1 MVSSGGGFYFHKTES
16 RPVFVLTEPDNDNQ
30 VEVVGIAAGAG
41 DDLFRANP
49 FRNYVL
55 WPLSEMLLISHRLE
69 VDGRKHA
76 FSALLPTSSHVVL
89 KAFPCRYPFESLTPI
104 YATREITAV
113 LYRKGGA
120 SHSETKSF
128 KERVSVSK
136 DWFDAM
142 KTEIRELEII
152 GQFDARKETKEFKK
166 SMASL
171 ESQLRVAKDKNCTI
185 KAQLKITEL
194 HNDTIERR
202 MSRLLCLDTNATKS
216 ERFEPM
222 GKLYNL
228 VPLTPSNRRDYEE
241 MPTGVRGHMVVVLGT
256 AYHENPCSLW
266 AITVTTKTRNR
277 DIKFHPIYPTPKA
290 RHELQVCCERSEVW
304 DGGSPFEQDSYLRME
319 PFLVPFH
326 LLSSKTYTRLVCDSS
341 GDWVVK
347 EEQPKLTELS
357 MREMV
362 QIEDDDERSEK
373 ELKCEGW

>member
-1 MVSSGGGFYFHKTES
+1 MDNPSGLGLGL
-16 RPVFVLTEPDNDNQ
+16 LTDASYQVPKFSPISI

-171 ESQLRVAKDKNCTI
+171 ESQLRIVKDKNCTI
-185 KAQLKITEL
+185 KAQLKIAKAE
-194 HNDTIERR
+194 NDTFEWR
-202 MSRLLCLDTNATKS
+202 MSRLLCLDTNVTKS
-216 ERFEPM
+216 EGFEPI

-228 VPLTPSNRRDYEE
+228 VPLTPSNRHDYEK
-241 MPTGVRGHMVVVLGT
+241 MPTGVRGHMVVVLGM
-256 AYHENPCSLW
+256 AHHGNPCSVR
-266 AITVTTKTRNR
+266 AVTVTTKTRNSN
-277 DIKFHPIYPTPKA
+277 INFCPIYPTFQG
-290 RHELQVCCERSEVW
+290 RHELQICWESSEAW
-304 DGGSPFEQDSYLRME
+304 SGDSPLEQDSYLRME
-319 PFLVPFH
+319 PFLVPVH
-326 LLSSKTYTRLVCDSS
+326 LLSSKTYTKMVCDPS
-341 GDWVVK
+341 GNWFVK
-347 EEQPKLTELS
+347 EDQPKLTELS
-357 MREMV
+357 ITEMV
-362 QIEDDDERSEK
+362 QIWDDGEIFGK
-373 ELKCEGW
+373 KQYM